1 MNAEGSDC
9 HLVGELNGHRGID
22 VVNVACVVGEVEA
35 VVASCAAVNRF
46 VIFAVSI
53 SDAVRG
59 ILYDILFA
67 LFIVDTVARG
77 VVVADV
83 AVAFGIVIFNN
94 VMVGGIRNSSAEL
107 LGLCYLDICVH
118 GNLIVKGRFFT
129 AEQVEKSGIISL
141 SVRAAARLA
150 GNGNV
155 TGVFVFSKKRCI
167 AGLRERVDRVV
178 DPGPFI
184 IICQGC
190 TGSSSTGI
198 AMRQQI
204 TQRGSLENRRIIT
217 CPVRRIYSLCLMV
230 VGIFG
235 SAEIQRLRIIAACR
249 GSFQSAVS
257 TCKS

>member
-35 VVASCAAVNRF
+35 VAASCAAVNCF
-46 VIFAVSI
+46 VICVVSI

-129 AEQVEKSGIISL
+129 AEQVEKS
-141 SVRAAARLA
+141 VRAAARLA

-155 TGVFVFSKKRCI
+155 TGFFSKKRCI

-178 DPGPFI
+178 NSGP
-184 IICQGC
+184 
-190 TGSSSTGI
+190 
-198 AMRQQI
+198 
-204 TQRGSLENRRIIT
+204 
-217 CPVRRIYSLCLMV
+217 
-230 VGIFG
+230 
-235 SAEIQRLRIIAACR
+235 
-249 GSFQSAVS
+249 
-257 TCKS
+257 

>member
-35 VVASCAAVNRF
+35 VVASCAAVNCF
-46 VIFAVSI
+46 IILVVSI

-94 VMVGGIRNSSAEL
+94 VMVGGIRNSSADL

-129 AEQVEKSGIISL
+129 AEQVEKSAGTISL

-155 TGVFVFSKKRCI
+155 TGFFSKKRCI
-167 AGLRERVDRVV
+167 AGLRERVDRVANS
-178 DPGPFI
+178 GP
-184 IICQGC
+184 
-190 TGSSSTGI
+190 
-198 AMRQQI
+198 
-204 TQRGSLENRRIIT
+204 
-217 CPVRRIYSLCLMV
+217 
-230 VGIFG
+230 
-235 SAEIQRLRIIAACR
+235 
-249 GSFQSAVS
+249 
-257 TCKS
+257 